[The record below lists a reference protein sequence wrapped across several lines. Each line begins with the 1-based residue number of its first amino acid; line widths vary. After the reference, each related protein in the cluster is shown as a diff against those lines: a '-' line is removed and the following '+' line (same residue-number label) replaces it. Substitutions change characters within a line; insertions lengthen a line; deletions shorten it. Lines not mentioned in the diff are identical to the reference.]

1 MTNDQDF
8 PITGVLAATDLSVQ
22 GDGGLERAA
31 SLAAAH
37 AAKLTV
43 VHVVDEALPAKLAK
57 RLQGDAERVIRERL
71 ATLPEVEIDLRI
83 PIGKPHSSIL
93 ALADEIDASLL
104 VLGAHRS
111 ARLTDLFRGTTA
123 ERVVRFG
130 HVPVL
135 LVRTPPTAA
144 YERVLVGMDFSTHAR
159 RAMVF
164 ARHLVPGSRVLL
176 VHAHHLPYQGLIVD
190 ADADGRAAAASVEW
204 ARQQAEAEFEKL
216 VTETPSDATPPKYL
230 LREGDARSVLREE
243 VRRMQADLLVLGT
256 HGRTGV
262 AHALLGSVTEDM
274 LAQSPCDVLA
284 VKAW

>member
-1 MTNDQDF
+1 MTNDQEF
-8 PITGVLAATDLSVQ
+8 PITGVLAATDLSAQ
-22 GDGGLERAA
+22 GQRALERAA
-31 SLAAAH
+31 SLAAVH
-37 AAKLTV
+37 AARLTV
-43 VHVVDEALPAKLAK
+43 VHVVDDALPAKLAK
-57 RLQGDAERVIRERL
+57 RLQGDAERLIREWL
-71 ATLPEVEIDLRI
+71 AALPELEVDLRI

-93 ALADEIDASLL
+93 GLADETDASLV
-104 VLGAHRS
+104 VLGAHRG
-111 ARLTDLFRGTTA
+111 ARLADLFRGTTA

-135 LVRTPPTAA
+135 LVCAPPTGG

-159 RAMVF
+159 RAMGF

-176 VHAHHLPYQGLIVD
+176 VHAHHLPYQGLIVEG
-190 ADADGRAAAASVEW
+190 DADGRTAAAGAHW
-204 ARQQAEAEFEKL
+204 ARQRAEAEFRKL
-216 VTETPSDATPPKYL
+216 MTEITSDTPPPDYV

-243 VRRMQADLLVLGT
+243 ARRMQAELLVLGT

-274 LAQSPCDVLA
+274 LAQPPCDVLA

>member
-1 MTNDQDF
+1 MTNDQEF
-8 PITGVLAATDLSVQ
+8 PITGVLAATDLSAQ
-22 GDGGLERAA
+22 GDRGLERAA

-43 VHVVDEALPAKLAK
+43 VHVVDDALPATLAK
-57 RLQGDAERVIRERL
+57 RLQGDAERLIRERL
-71 ATLPEVEIDLRI
+71 AAMPEVEADLRI

-93 ALADEIDASLL
+93 ALADEIDASLV
-104 VLGAHRS
+104 VLGAHRA
-111 ARLTDLFRGTTA
+111 ARLADLFRGTTA

-130 HVPVL
+130 HIPVL
-135 LVRTPPTAA
+135 LACTSATGA
-144 YERVLVGMDFSTHAR
+144 YERVLVGMDFSTHAL

-164 ARHLVPGSRVLL
+164 ARHLVPDSRVLL
-176 VHAHHLPYQGLIVD
+176 VHAHHLPYRWLIVD
-190 ADADGRAAAASVEW
+190 ADADGRTAAAGAHW
-204 ARQQAEAEFEKL
+204 ARQRAEAEFQKL
-216 VTETPSDATPPKYL
+216 VTKVPSGTTPPDYV

-243 VRRMQADLLVLGT
+243 ARRMQAELMVLGT

-274 LAQSPCDVLA
+274 LAHPPCDVLA